1 MIKNPKIAQ
10 RQLDLAAEELDEQ
23 GHQDLADKVDLCSAK
38 LTKASDEELKVIA
51 SVLRKINREVDSRNG
66 ATTPTSTSP
75 NRLAMVRRKEALRH
89 RMAEK
94 KAAERLERDLMEGLD
109 LKASSSRND
118 DALRMFRQK
127 RIKEAKA
134 RIAAI
139 RHEGMLDE
147 DE

>member
-1 MIKNPKIAQ
+1 
-10 RQLDLAAEELDEQ
+10 
-23 GHQDLADKVDLCSAK
+23 
-38 LTKASDEELKVIA
+38 
-51 SVLRKINREVDSRNG
+51 
-66 ATTPTSTSP
+66 
-75 NRLAMVRRKEALRH
+75 
-89 RMAEK
+89 MAEK